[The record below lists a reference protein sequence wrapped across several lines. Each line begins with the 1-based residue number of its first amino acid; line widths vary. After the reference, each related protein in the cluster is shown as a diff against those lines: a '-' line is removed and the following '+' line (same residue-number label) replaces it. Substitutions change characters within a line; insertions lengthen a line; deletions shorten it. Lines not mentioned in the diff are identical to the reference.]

1 MQLKLLCVG
10 GIRGPFETA
19 VRNYEDRLARYW
31 RFDVEEVQAGVG
43 KAKKVDEDRVRG
55 AEEDRLLQRLDKS
68 QGEVIALTREGKDLG
83 SRAFARLLEE
93 KRIRSVPTVTFVI
106 GGAFGL
112 GPKVLARAGL
122 SLSLS
127 GMTMPHELAR
137 LVLVEQL
144 YRAGTILKNEPYHKG
159 P

>member
-1 MQLKLLCVG
+1 MLVKLLCVG
-10 GIRGPFETA
+10 GVRGPFENA
-19 VRNYEDRLARYW
+19 IREYEDRLNRYW

-43 KAKKVDEDRVRG
+43 KAKKIDEARVRTT
-55 AEEDRLLQRLDKS
+55 EEERLLARLDKS
-68 QGEVIALTREGKDLG
+68 EGIVIALTREGRCLA

-93 KRIRSVPTVTFVI
+93 KRTRSVPGVIFVI

-112 GPKVLARAGL
+112 GSGVLARAEV

-127 GMTMPHELAR
+127 GMTLPHELAR
-137 LVLVEQL
+137 LVLAEQL

>member
-1 MQLKLLCVG
+1 MQVSLLCVG
-10 GIRGPFETA
+10 GVRGPFERA
-19 VRNYEDRLARYW
+19 VQDYEERLSRYW
-31 RFDVEEVQAGVG
+31 RFQVEEVPAGIG
-43 KAKKVDEDRVRG
+43 KSKKVDGASVRA
-55 AEEDRLLQRLDKS
+55 AEEERLLSRLEKAR
-68 QGEVIALTREGKDLG
+68 GEVIALTREGKDLG

-93 KRIRSVPTVTFVI
+93 RRVRAVPGVTFVI

-112 GPKVLARAGL
+112 GRGVLARANL
-122 SLSLS
+122 ALSLS